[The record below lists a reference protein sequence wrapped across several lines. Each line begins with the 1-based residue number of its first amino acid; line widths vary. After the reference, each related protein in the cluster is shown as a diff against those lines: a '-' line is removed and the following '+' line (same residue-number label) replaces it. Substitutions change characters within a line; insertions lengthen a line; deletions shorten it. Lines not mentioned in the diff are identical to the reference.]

1 MGTPWKGTPW
11 QGAPADGGNG
21 EISPSPEDAR
31 LGDDGRPAKRHGPA
45 SVLWALAAWPLALGL
60 RLLTAVVE
68 WTSRVS
74 VEGPGAAYPGAAL
87 YVNWHRYLPYLGI
100 HHGKARRWLMVSR
113 DAYMAPI
120 VLWNQL
126 HGVRIIRGGSGD
138 GGQEAMKEMVARLME
153 GASAFLAVDGPS
165 GPALRAKRGCVE
177 MARMARVP
185 LIPVGYASKRG
196 HFSARRWDH
205 WLFMR
210 PFDTL
215 SVVYGTPLFF
225 EADEALPTALDRV
238 AQGLAAVADSRPN
251 PAHP

>member
-1 MGTPWKGTPW
+1 MGRRQRDAAGL
-11 QGAPADGGNG
+11 PARAHALQ
-21 EISPSPEDAR
+21 SA
-31 LGDDGRPAKRHGPA
+31 
-45 SVLWALAAWPLALGL
+45 LWGLAAWPLALGL

-74 VEGPGAAYPGAAL
+74 VEGPGAAYGGPAL

-138 GGQEAMKEMVARLME
+138 GGQAAMKEMVARLRH
-153 GASAFLAVDGPS
+153 GDSAFLAVDGPA
-165 GPALRAKRGCVE
+165 GPPLRAKRGCVE
-177 MARMARVP
+177 MARTASVP
-185 LIPVGYASKRG
+185 IIPVGYTSQRG
-196 HFSARRWDH
+196 HFSPRRWDH

-215 SVVYGTPLFF
+215 RVTYGTPLFF
-225 EADEALPTALDRV
+225 DADEALPTALERV
-238 AQGLAAVADSRPN
+238 AQGLAAASDSRPN
-251 PAHP
+251 PSQP

>member
-1 MGTPWKGTPW
+1 MRAHALK
-11 QGAPADGGNG
+11 
-21 EISPSPEDAR
+21 
-31 LGDDGRPAKRHGPA
+31 
-45 SVLWALAAWPLALGL
+45 SVLWALAAWPLATGL
-60 RLLTAVVE
+60 RLLTLAVE

-74 VEGPGAAYPGAAL
+74 VEGPGADYARPAL

-138 GGQEAMKEMVARLME
+138 GGQEAMQKMVARLRA
-153 GASAFLAVDGPS
+153 GDSAFLAVDGPA
-165 GPALRAKRGCVE
+165 GPALRVKRGCVE
-177 MARMARVP
+177 MARAAKVP
-185 LIPVGYASKRG
+185 IIPVGYTSHRG
-196 HFSARRWDH
+196 RFSPRRWDH

-215 SVVYGTPLFF
+215 RVFYGAPLFF
-225 EADEALPTALDRV
+225 DAEEALPVALERV
-238 AQGLAAVADSRPN
+238 AQGLAAASDSSEN
-251 PAHP
+251 PGVP